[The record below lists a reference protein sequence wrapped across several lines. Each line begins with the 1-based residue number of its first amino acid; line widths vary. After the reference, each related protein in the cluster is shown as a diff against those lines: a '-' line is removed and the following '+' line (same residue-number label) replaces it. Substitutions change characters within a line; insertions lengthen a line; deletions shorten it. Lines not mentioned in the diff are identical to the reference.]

1 LSERGRTLPR
11 LGDPK
16 TVLVLSL
23 LILLA
28 LAFYAEAAP
37 EPPTE
42 QLKTSPG
49 AKAGVLLGQGKAIIG
64 PDGKD
69 APSPQEECP
78 DANPVLED
86 VATGDL
92 ETDLFDTHSDRF
104 IISYEILELQP
115 GSGLLTL
122 NAAVEDENGRS
133 ISSGKIPS
141 PQPGDP
147 VRIDL
152 TPNMGRTIVDTAPGS
167 YRLEISP
174 SKSDRRYAVLVEECG
189 VPEVS

>member
-1 LSERGRTLPR
+1 MPR

-16 TVLVLSL
+16 VTLVLTL
-23 LILLA
+23 FILLG

-42 QLKTSPG
+42 QLKTPYG
-49 AKAGVLLGQGKAIIG
+49 AKAGVLLGQGKVAIG
-64 PDGKD
+64 PDGED

-78 DANPVLED
+78 DANPVWED

-92 ETDLFDTHSDRF
+92 ETDLFETRTDRF
-104 IISYEILELQP
+104 IVSYEILQQQP
-115 GSGLLTL
+115 GGVPSLYAT
-122 NAAVEDENGRS
+122 VEDEDGQT

-141 PQPGDP
+141 PQPGDR

-152 TPNMGRTIVDTAPGS
+152 TPNMDRMIVDAEPGS
-167 YRLEISP
+167 YRLDVSP
-174 SKSDRRYAVLVEECG
+174 SKPDRRYAVLVEECR
-189 VPEVS
+189 VSEVS